1 MIEKILYDFL
11 SNATDIPVYTEIP
24 ADKPSRFYAFEKTG
38 STLKDHIEKSTI
50 AVQSWGES
58 LLDAAQ
64 MNKDVISLMMN
75 DLLVLPEIGG
85 VSKNTDYNFTDPTTR
100 RHRYQAVFVIT
111 TQGGI

>member
-24 ADKPSRFYAFEKTG
+24 AEKPTRFYAFEKTG
-38 STLKDHIEKSTI
+38 TTLRDHIEKSTI

-64 MNKDVISLMMN
+64 MNADVIDLMMN
-75 DLLVLPEIGG
+75 DLLELPEIGG
-85 VSKNTDYNFTDPTTR
+85 ISKNTDYNFTDPTTR
-100 RHRYQAVFVIT
+100 RYRYQAVFVIT